1 MSYRQSSIKEVIQQ
15 YLLEFPGGVK
25 CSYIYGHIPKNFR
38 TNTLLAGLCNLCED
52 YGYSNFANLKHLVE
66 QVRADYQNQELSD
79 IGKQIDVLQHYMKTK
94 FSHEVLTFLCLG
106 VLVNVF
112 LGYRPDRQA
121 YKIGIKDYNYRL
133 C

>member
-1 MSYRQSSIKEVIQQ
+1 MKR
-15 YLLEFPGGVK
+15 
-25 CSYIYGHIPKNFR
+25 SYIYGHIPKNFR

-66 QVRADYQNQELSD
+66 QVRADCQNQELSD

-106 VLVNVF
+106 VFVNVSW
-112 LGYRPDRQA
+112 GTDQTDRHT
-121 YKIGIKDYNYRL
+121 KLELRIIIIDYIEPQ
-133 C
+133 